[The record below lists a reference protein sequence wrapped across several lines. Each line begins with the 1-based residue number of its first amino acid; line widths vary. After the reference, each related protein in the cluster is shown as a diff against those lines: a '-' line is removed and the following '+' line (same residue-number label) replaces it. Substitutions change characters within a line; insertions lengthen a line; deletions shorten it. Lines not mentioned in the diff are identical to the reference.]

1 MKKFTLGFVFTPG
14 FEKVLLVHKEKP
26 EWQKG
31 LMNGVGGK
39 YEPGESAEECVS
51 REVLEESGLEI
62 AAELWRYVGKMKTE
76 TWCVDVLT
84 AVWDGDPAEAR
95 KCDYEEVE
103 WVSVKCLSEKTLSN
117 IPWLVAMC
125 QDALENDLFEDFTVK
140 YR

>member
-1 MKKFTLGFVFTPG
+1 MKKFTVGFVFTPG

-51 REVLEESGLEI
+51 REVEEESGLVI
-62 AAELWRYVGKMKTE
+62 APELWRYVGKMKTE
-76 TWCVDVLT
+76 TWCVDVL
-84 AVWDGDPAEAR
+84 ASVWDSDLAEAR

-103 WVSVKCLSEKTLSN
+103 WVSTKDLPHNVISN
-117 IPWLVAMC
+117 IPWLVSMC
-125 QDALENDLFEDFTVK
+125 RDALENDLFEDFTVK